1 MANVYGDITLGNAAK
16 AMTEALKHAAPIL
29 VLSKLA
35 KSIWQGF
42 NETKTM
48 KARRIIPLAPA
59 LTPVSEGVT
68 PTGTDF
74 RYEWVQ
80 ADLVQLGDW
89 MPTTDVLLDLHDQ
102 PIGKDMWTAASE
114 QAAQTVEQWIWG
126 KIIAGTSVYRGGL
139 VASRNLINTFLSK
152 GAQQV
157 ITRTLARN
165 KAKKCRQM
173 LDGSP
178 NHNTSPIEA
187 AFICV
192 THTDLAPSIR
202 KMEGFVPVAKYGS
215 RQPICDEELGSVD
228 DVRYILTPWATPFA
242 NAGAAKG
249 TAGSPT
255 ECMSTGGT
263 NADVYPAVFFGEE
276 SFAALSIK
284 AGKEGGKASP
294 GAGGIR
300 PMVVQPKA
308 AAGDPLGQRGS
319 VGWKT
324 FFQALI
330 LNEQWLVRG
339 EFAAPANP
347 Q

>member
-1 MANVYGDITLGNAAK
+1 MANAYGDISLGNAAK
-16 AMTEALKHAAPIL
+16 AMTEALKHAQPIL

-42 NETKTM
+42 NETKSM
-48 KARRIIPLAPA
+48 KFRRIIPLAPA
-59 LTPVSEGVT
+59 LTPVTEGVT

-74 RYEWVQ
+74 RYENVQ

-89 MPTTDVLLDLHDQ
+89 MPTTDVILDLHDN
-102 PIGKDMWTAASE
+102 PIGADMWTAASQ

-126 KIIAGTSVYRGGL
+126 KIIAGTSVYRAGA
-139 VASRNLINTFLSK
+139 VASRNLVATFLTK
-152 GAQQV
+152 GGQQV
-157 ITRTLARN
+157 ITRTLSRN

-173 LDGSP
+173 LSGSP
-178 NHNTSPIEA
+178 DNGTQPIEA

-215 RQPICDEELGSVD
+215 RQAICDEELGCVD
-228 DVRYILTPWATPFA
+228 DVRYIVTPWATPFA

-249 TAGSPT
+249 SGAT

-263 NADVYPAVFFGEE
+263 TADVYPAIFFGEE

-324 FFQALI
+324 YFQALI
-330 LNEQWLVRG
+330 CNEQWLVRG

-347 Q
+347 S

>member
-1 MANVYGDITLGNAAK
+1 MANGYGDISLGNAAK
-16 AMTEALKHAAPIL
+16 AMSEALKHAQPIL

-42 NETKTM
+42 NETKSM
-48 KARRIIPLAPA
+48 KFRRIVPLAPA

-74 RYEWVQ
+74 RYENVQ

-89 MPTTDVLLDLHDQ
+89 MPTTDVILDLHDN
-102 PIGKDMWTAASE
+102 PIGADMWTAASQ
-114 QAAQTVEQWIWG
+114 QAAQTIEQWIWG
-126 KIIAGTSVYRGGL
+126 KIIAGTSVYRAGT
-139 VASRNLINTFLSK
+139 VASRNLVNTFLTK
-152 GAQQV
+152 GGQQV
-157 ITRTLARN
+157 ITRTLSRN

-173 LDGSP
+173 LSGSP
-178 NHNTSPIEA
+178 DNGTQPIEA

-215 RQPICDEELGSVD
+215 RQAICDEELGSVD
-228 DVRYILTPWATPFA
+228 DVRYIVTPWATPFA

-249 TAGSPT
+249 SGAT

-263 NADVYPAVFFGEE
+263 SADVYPAIFFGEE
-276 SFAALSIK
+276 AFAALSIK

-324 FFQALI
+324 YFQALI
-330 LNEQWLVRG
+330 CNEQWLVRG

-347 Q
+347 